1 MPQSGPPPQSNKGE
15 LCLSVLFLLPVTKFH
30 AYTHPWW
37 KKSLSPL
44 FILILMFI
52 CLFGMLSRSL
62 SDFQSPTFNIMIW
75 VSNLSEVVNCVTKSL
90 NQCLSMS
97 LYCIFAVNFGD
108 ECCRLTVTC
117 THEVLILSVY
127 NGCAILFWRIFHW
140 ACLCL
145 CLCLLVG
152 YAMSPD
158 PSDQLSCQR
167 GQVSKTVLQ
176 CSEDAEIKSQ
186 RVSQSV
192 TVLLNKVTNW
202 AVLAN

>member
-1 MPQSGPPPQSNKGE
+1 MPQSGPPPQTNKGE

-90 NQCLSMS
+90 NQCLSLS
-97 LYCIFAVNFGD
+97 LYCIFAVNFGE
-108 ECCRLTVTC
+108 ECCRLTATR
-117 THEVLILSVY
+117 THKMPRNAGLSVY
-127 NGCAILFWRIFHW
+127 NGCAILFRRVFHW
-140 ACLCL
+140 AYF

-152 YAMSPD
+152 HAMSPYH
-158 PSDQLSCQR
+158 SDS
-167 GQVSKTVLQ
+167 
-176 CSEDAEIKSQ
+176 
-186 RVSQSV
+186 
-192 TVLLNKVTNW
+192 LLERSYIG
-202 AVLAN
+202 L